1 MTEPVSAGQSG
12 NLLKITTGI
21 FWALVAIAVVLAFS
35 ILVVPQPVFFDISNY
50 LQIATA
56 IGGALV
62 LLFIYYRIG
71 KPEHILYA
79 SGALGLWGLANI
91 AWYVNVL
98 LGRRAEVFPGL
109 IDMGMIASLLIL
121 GIAFQHAF
129 PRKQVMPHI
138 LLGVLALILITPVAI
153 IIMAGMN
160 SATLVTLLYFFACAS
175 LLVTGLNHS
184 IRDYPIIF
192 AGAIL
197 FALCFMIYPVR
208 ELFFLSYTPLSVIG
222 TLVIAGF
229 SLIVI
234 GFIGAWEKSAAA

>member
-1 MTEPVSAGQSG
+1 M
-12 NLLKITTGI
+12 KIITGI
-21 FWALVAIAVVLAFS
+21 FWALVAIAVVLA
-35 ILVVPQPVFFDISNY
+35 ILILAVPQAIFFDISNY

-62 LLFIYYRIG
+62 LFFMYYRTG
-71 KPEHILYA
+71 KQDHILYA

-91 AWYVNVL
+91 AWYVNFL

-109 IDMGMIASLLIL
+109 IDMAMIASILIL
-121 GIAFQHAF
+121 GIALQHAF

-153 IIMAGMN
+153 IITTGMT

-184 IRDYPIIF
+184 LRNYPVIF

-197 FALCFMIYPVR
+197 FAVCFMIYPVR
-208 ELFFLSYTPLSVIG
+208 ELFFLSFAPLSVIG
-222 TLVIAGF
+222 TFVIAGF

-234 GFIGAWEKSAAA
+234 GLIGAGEKSGTA